1 MVTSERYIPRVV
13 DTQLRSMLSRPTAVV
28 LEGAKGVGRT
38 ETATHA
44 ASSRVLLDLDEGAR
58 VAAVLDA
65 SLIIVG
71 ETPRLVDEW
80 QEVPSIWNHVRRAVD
95 EGGGPFILT
104 GSAVPPTTPSGT
116 PVPGASSGS
125 GCGP

>member
-1 MVTSERYIPRVV
+1 VVTSERYIPRVV

-28 LEGAKGVGRT
+28 LEGAKGVGKT
-38 ETATHA
+38 ETATYA
-44 ASSRVLLDLDEGAR
+44 ASSRVLLDVDEGAR

-65 SLIIVG
+65 SLIIAG

-104 GSAVPPTTPSGT
+104 GSAVPPTTPPGT
-116 PVPGASSGS
+116 PVPGASSGC